1 MASTM
6 QSRHNYVICTLDS
19 RRLLTYL
26 IVLENSF
33 SGGLHSSLDPILST
47 AGRNFIA
54 SFVDAHAAGDGLKYG
69 LARKAPE
76 SGLHEV
82 VRSRT
87 SAASKGLRG
96 LMGGIP
102 LLGLIEMPQK

>member
-1 MASTM
+1 MYTRFQA
-6 QSRHNYVICTLDS
+6 IC
-19 RRLLTYL
+19 TYL

-33 SGGLHSSLDPILST
+33 SGGLQSSLDPMLST
-47 AGRNFIA
+47 AGRNFIV
-54 SFVDAHAAGDGLKYG
+54 SFEDEHADGDGLKYG

-96 LMGGIP
+96 LMGGMP
-102 LLGLIEMPQK
+102 LLDLIEMCHRK

>member
-1 MASTM
+1 
-6 QSRHNYVICTLDS
+6 
-19 RRLLTYL
+19 LTYL